1 MKKHI
6 LVIDD
11 EMIVTQVLAKLLTRC
26 SYKVTIALDGQQG
39 IDMFRADPPDL
50 VIVDIFMPGVDGIE
64 VIRTL
69 KNENSPARFI
79 AISGG
84 AMRGEGDRLP
94 EAQQVGAEYAFTKS
108 PDNKELLEAM
118 KHCWGSEERR
128 RLYRVVH
135 LYYRCA

>member
-11 EMIVTQVLAKLLTRC
+11 ETIVTQVLAKLLTRC
-26 SYKVTIALDGQQG
+26 SYKVTIALDDQQG
-39 IDMFRADPPDL
+39 IDIFRADPPDL

-79 AISGG
+79 AISEG
-84 AMRGEGDRLP
+84 AMRGEADRLP
-94 EAQQVGAEYAFTKS
+94 EAQQVGAEYALTKS
-108 PDNKELLEAM
+108 PDNKEFLEAIETLL
-118 KHCWGSEERR
+118 GF
-128 RLYRVVH
+128 
-135 LYYRCA
+135 

>member
-1 MKKHI
+1 LKKHI

-11 EMIVTQVLAKLLTRC
+11 QTIVTQVLAKLLMRS

-50 VIVDIFMPGVDGIE
+50 VIVDIFMPGVDGVE

-94 EAQQVGAEYAFTKS
+94 QAQAVGADYAFAK
-108 PDNKELLEAM
+108 PIDNNELLEAI
-118 KHCWGSEERR
+118 ETLLE
-128 RLYRVVH
+128 L
-135 LYYRCA
+135 